1 MSDNRT
7 DLPSVNAPNFTQR
20 LRETVQTYLGRQ
32 GDPLER
38 GLTLRDL
45 IESGLAKLPQGARLR
60 PGAASVPLKPG
71 DAILGAYEPDL
82 TPPPQ
87 PSGFVA
93 TPAISHILIEHDVPL
108 YSVGHGHLRTRVYGA
123 IYTSGPLPVFSDA
136 VEVAQFSG
144 TTYALPTNP
153 ATTWHL
159 WVKWETSDGVLSATP
174 AGGTNGVGVTSG
186 QDVSHLL
193 EALTGQLQQSQLSTS
208 LSARINL
215 IDASSTVLGSVAY
228 RVSQEAAARAQAL
241 LDEAAARTTADSA
254 LQTQINTLSA
264 ASSDGLSQMAAAVQE
279 EQVARIAGDNAEAS
293 SRLALAAQMRGAYTG
308 TDIAQVTTGLLFSEA
323 QARANSDSAIVTSVN
338 TLSATVAT
346 KNKTYQQAAAP
357 TAGMTAGDVWYDSDD
372 SNKPYRYDG
381 SAWVATEDTRIA
393 ANTAAITAEQTARAN
408 ADTALASRA
417 TDLEAIVNSAT
428 DGNAA
433 LKARIASEESARASG
448 DTAISTT
455 VTSLTATVNT
465 KTKTYLQA
473 AAPTSGMTTGDIWYD
488 SDDGNRAYRYSG
500 SAWVQVDDARIAAN
514 AAAIT
519 AEQTARANADSAL
532 ASQITT
538 LSATV
543 NGNAASLQ
551 QEITTRASET
561 GGLLA
566 QYTVKTDIAGHV
578 AGFGLASTAS
588 NAAPT
593 SSFIVRAD
601 QFAVAPPSVSSTAA
615 PTANLYKG
623 MVWVDTSVTPN
634 VTRYYDGSA
643 WSTTPQALPFVI
655 QATPTTLNG
664 VDVPPGVY
672 MPAAFIMDGSIGNVK
687 IGNAAID
694 DAKVASL
701 SAAKLTAGD
710 GTIGGILKSENYVPG
725 QTGWA
730 VFKSGD
736 AEFSDVV
743 VRGTVYAT
751 DGVFNGEVIS
761 VAPSGNKARMWSGNF
776 EIYKNVP
783 GVGVTLYKA
792 LSRVESGVGANNV
805 QVTIPGYFT
814 SQPRVI
820 VSPANIQLYSA
831 SYANQ
836 SQSIQCEARD
846 LVESP
851 AGSMVWRFTPLAT
864 LSLAANTGQTV
875 INQIS
880 GTTQTNWTSSNYT
893 TQANTSSITPNIT
906 LASYRGSGT
915 SGVYLYR
922 TVRWRVEYLQS
933 GAWVNGAWTTVNL
946 GADANASVISTG
958 TLTFPSPGAWT
969 FRIYA
974 EAYDTNGSTFG
985 STAYETVVD
994 TVTKSGNVTVSVLR
1008 GEAVT
1013 RTLNYTPSY
1022 SAPSG
1027 WSVSSVSYTYLYS
1040 WDIWV
1045 DNGATATIDGGG
1057 IYYFSTGSGSNI
1069 TKTYNRSNNSL
1080 TFTLKN
1086 TYNTFGSA
1094 YGNASLT
1101 LHNAT
1106 AKITRTRPAPAS
1118 STANNSFSFN
1128 SYSYSLSSAQ
1138 VLATGTLNWVAI
1150 GE

>member
-7 DLPSVNAPNFTQR
+7 DLPSVNSPNFTQR

-71 DAILGAYEPDL
+71 DAVLGAYEPDL
-82 TPPPQ
+82 MPPPQ

-144 TTYALPTNP
+144 TIYALPTNP

-174 AGGTNGVGVTSG
+174 AGGTNGVGATSG

-193 EALTGQLQQSQLSTS
+193 EALTGQLQQSQLGTS

-215 IDASSTVLGSVAY
+215 IDASSTVPGSVAY

-264 ASSDGLSQMAAAVQE
+264 ASSDGLSQLAAAVQE
-279 EQVARIAGDNAEAS
+279 EQVARIAGDDAEAS
-293 SRLALAAQMRGAYTG
+293 SRLALASQMRGAYTG

-372 SNKPYRYDG
+372 SNKPYRYNG
-381 SAWVATEDTRIA
+381 SEWVAT
-393 ANTAAITAEQTARAN
+393 
-408 ADTALASRA
+408 
-417 TDLEAIVNSAT
+417 
-428 DGNAA
+428 
-433 LKARIASEESARASG
+433 
-448 DTAISTT
+448 
-455 VTSLTATVNT
+455 
-465 KTKTYLQA
+465 
-473 AAPTSGMTTGDIWYD
+473 
-488 SDDGNRAYRYSG
+488 
-500 SAWVQVDDARIAAN
+500 DDARIAVN

-551 QEITTRASET
+551 QEVTTRASET

-655 QATPTTLNG
+655 QASPTTING
-664 VDVPPGVY
+664 VSVAPGVY
-672 MPAAFIMDGSIGNVK
+672 IPDAYVMNGSISNAK

-710 GTIGGILKSENYVPG
+710 GTIGGILKSENYAPG
-725 QTGWA
+725 SAGWA
-730 VFKSGD
+730 IFRGGN

-751 DGVFNGEVIS
+751 DGVFSGEVIS
-761 VAPSGNKARMWSGNF
+761 VAPSGNKARMWSGNV

-783 GVGVTLYKA
+783 NVGVTLYKA
-792 LSRVESGVGANNV
+792 LSRVETGVGANNV

-814 SQPRVI
+814 SQPKVI
-820 VSPANIQLYSA
+820 VSPADIQLYNSV
-831 SYANQ
+831 YANQ

-851 AGSMVWRFTPLAT
+851 LGSMVWKFTPLAT
-864 LSLAANTGQTV
+864 LSLAANTGQSV
-875 INQIS
+875 VNQIS
-880 GTTQTNWTSSNYT
+880 GTIQTNWTSSNYT
-893 TQANTSSITPNIT
+893 TKANTKSITPSIT
-906 LASYRGSGT
+906 LASRRGNGT

-922 TVRWRVEYLQS
+922 TVRWRVEYL
-933 GAWVNGAWTTVNL
+933 NGASWVLGPWVTTNL
-946 GADANASVISTG
+946 GADANASATSTG
-958 TLTFPSPGAWT
+958 AHEFPSAGTWT

-974 EAYDTNGSTFG
+974 EAYDTNGTTFG
-985 STAYETVVD
+985 SAAYTDSVVTRSRSD
-994 TVTKSGNVTVSVLR
+994 SVTQSVLR
-1008 GEAVT
+1008 GSSGTKSLEYAP
-1013 RTLNYTPSY
+1013 PSY
-1022 SAPSG
+1022 TVPAGSTLLGIDFSYVYSYSMECEFG
-1027 WSVSSVSYTYLYS
+1027 GSSRAEIS
-1040 WDIWV
+1040 
-1045 DNGATATIDGGG
+1045 GGG
-1057 IYYFSTGSGSNI
+1057 ILYQNQNSSGSNI
-1069 TKTYNRSNNSL
+1069 TKSWNNRSSNTL
-1080 TFTLKN
+1080 TFIVL
-1086 TYNTFGSA
+1086 A
-1094 YGNASLT
+1094 YFDSLGPRYSSASLT
-1101 LHNAT
+1101 LHSAT
-1106 AKITRTRPAPAS
+1106 AYWRIRTPNAAS
-1118 STANNSFSFN
+1118 STAENNFSFN
-1128 SYSYSLSSAQ
+1128 SYSFSLASAD
-1138 VLATGTLNWVAI
+1138 VLADGTLNWVAI